1 MHMRLF
7 RPCLKSLNYSSC
19 NLILSIDEPCLFGH
33 GYVRYRLYILICQLV
48 FFSISI
54 SICHDLLSC
63 VIWLN

>member
-33 GYVRYRLYILICQLV
+33 GYVRYRLYILICQFV
-48 FFSISI
+48 FFQ
-54 SICHDLLSC
+54 LVYLSAMTC
-63 VIWLN
+63 SLVLYG